1 MVTIASLWL
10 PIVLSAVAVFIV
22 STLVH
27 TVFPWHK
34 GDYPGVPDQDRVQA
48 ALRPFAIAPGDYM
61 LPRCRDMK
69 EMATPEFTEKMR
81 QGPVMMMTVLPNGPS
96 AMGPMFIQWFAFLL
110 VVGAVAAYVA
120 SRALEPGASYLEVF
134 RFAGTTAFVAYA
146 GGAWPITI
154 WYHRG
159 VGLALKATFDAL
171 LYGAVTAGVFGW
183 LWPN

>member
-1 MVTIASLWL
+1 MVTIVSLWL

-34 GDYPGVPDQDRVQA
+34 GDYPSVPDQEGVMA
-48 ALRPFAIAPGDYM
+48 ALRPFPIPPGDYM
-61 LPRCRDMK
+61 LPRARDMK
-69 EMATPEFTEKMR
+69 EMGTPEFAEKLR
-81 QGPVMMMTVLPNGPS
+81 QGPVMSLTVMKNQPFM
-96 AMGPMFIQWFAFLL
+96 MGPTFVQWFLYL
-110 VVGAVAAYVA
+110 VVVSTIAAYIA

-134 RFAGTTAFVAYA
+134 RFVGTTAFLAYA

-159 VGLALKATFDAL
+159 VGLALKATFDGL

-183 LWPN
+183 LWPS

>member
-1 MVTIASLWL
+1 MR
-10 PIVLSAVAVFIV
+10 F
-22 STLVH
+22 
-27 TVFPWHK
+27 TVFLLRRLSKADGNIIDRRDHMIPPYGHVQWRLEQ
-34 GDYPGVPDQDRVQA
+34 GVT
-48 ALRPFAIAPGDYM
+48 GG
-61 LPRCRDMK
+61 
-69 EMATPEFTEKMR
+69 T
-81 QGPVMMMTVLPNGPS
+81 
-96 AMGPMFIQWFAFLL
+96 
-110 VVGAVAAYVA
+110 VAAYIA